1 MARLVFFALLLL
13 FVSTSYS
20 CAPNAQHPQ
29 NKGNV
34 TPSTTEPPRTESTPN
49 ENQQAV
55 NKSAS
60 GPVPAPKV
68 AEKVVKRD
76 YVYGK

>member
-1 MARLVFFALLLL
+1 MARLVFFAFLLL
-13 FVSTSYS
+13 FVSVAYS
-20 CAPNAQHPQ
+20 CAPNTPRQ

-34 TPSTTEPPRTESTPN
+34 TPSTTDLPKNESTPN
-49 ENQQAV
+49 ENQQFV
-55 NKSAS
+55 NG

-68 AEKVVKRD
+68 AEKVAKRD